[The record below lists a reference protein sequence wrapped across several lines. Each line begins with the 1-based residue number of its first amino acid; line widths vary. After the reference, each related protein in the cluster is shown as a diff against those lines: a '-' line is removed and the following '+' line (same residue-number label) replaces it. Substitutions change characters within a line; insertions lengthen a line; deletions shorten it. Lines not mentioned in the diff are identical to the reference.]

1 MHRHAICIS
10 RPDWFWRDVRVVR
23 DEVCDAW
30 HGFSMMRRTRIDN
43 VIKINEWLV
52 RMRKFAKT
60 KEAVSKENFKFRTRN
75 YCCETIIDVWSPCD
89 RIILRLPTICPTLPT
104 LTVIPPIYCHQVTE
118 LTSESGT
125 DEETIIH
132 SRDHNGKSGR
142 HLVFTSDRPCV
153 LHQPLLLLRHA
164 NFLV

>member
-1 MHRHAICIS
+1 
-10 RPDWFWRDVRVVR
+10 
-23 DEVCDAW
+23 
-30 HGFSMMRRTRIDN
+30 
-43 VIKINEWLV
+43 
-52 RMRKFAKT
+52 MRKFAKT
-60 KEAVSKENFKFRTRN
+60 KEAVSKENLKFRTRIAKLLLTSDPF
-75 YCCETIIDVWSPCD
+75 E
-89 RIILRLPTICPTLPT
+89 RIILRYPQSANVGNVHRLSVDLLSPS
-104 LTVIPPIYCHQVTE
+104 TE
-118 LTSESGT
+118 LTSKSGT